1 MFKEFRKCNACK
13 QEKAISE
20 FHRRGAGHLT
30 TCKACKNEQIREYR
44 KKEKSPRPIKDNR
57 ENFSAVGERI
67 QALEPRLRMIAKQ
80 FSRDP
85 HQAEDIYQHICEKLL
100 TQANPADSDA
110 RILTTAKRRASDFI
124 QGEKT
129 YSFYIS
135 TEGEVVEDSI
145 DFFVSDPRSAED
157 MVVEAETAKAV
168 VQAINA
174 LAPSYRNIVSML
186 LSGLKQKEIAKELG
200 VTEAAVS
207 QNIKTIA
214 KQLKLSNV
222 NI

>member
-1 MFKEFRKCNACK
+1 MSNEMRKCNTCK

-20 FHRRGAGHLT
+20 FHRRGAGHLN

-44 KKEKSPRPIKDNR
+44 KQEKSPRPIKDNR

-100 TQANPADSDA
+100 VQADPADSDA

-157 MVVEAETAKAV
+157 MVVEAETTQAV
-168 VQAINA
+168 MQAINT

-214 KQLKLSNV
+214 KQLKLSDM